1 MRCWPPGHGRGRR
14 CSRHAPRR
22 TRARP
27 PCTPTCT
34 SPPTSTQAG
43 TRLPGRPV
51 ACMLWLALLVCSL
64 PGGLPLAARGR
75 TRARLTPRTTFDIVP
90 KTLPKTLPRY
100 GMVTSAVLSSSLSSL
115 LGDACAPRPRTRRSV
130 VASTVID
137 VNKDASFALDT
148 ARRGAVPTAPI
159 DARADRA
166 LDVHRLLCDL
176 RHRLARARAV
186 LFLSSPSAVALIVL
200 TPSRPRPPKT
210 NAAPLGI
217 RLPRVIRWA
226 TRGAARLNRAT
237 TATSPPPPARA
248 SLLNGVSP
256 HRPPSASRWG
266 RAPARDDCATLTRR
280 SHEGALTGPEGTEA
294 LTSWRR
300 GDPRFR

>member
-1 MRCWPPGHGRGRR
+1 MAPSPRSGSRRSCCLQCRPPGRGRGR
-14 CSRHAPRR
+14 HCSRHAPRR

-34 SPPTSTQAG
+34 SPTTSTQAG

-100 GMVTSAVLSSSLSSL
+100 GMVTGAVLSSSLSSL

-130 VASTVID
+130 AVSTAID
-137 VNKDASFALDT
+137 VNKDAPLALDT

-166 LDVHRLLCDL
+166 RDAHRLLCDL
-176 RHRLARARAV
+176 RHRLACARAV
-186 LFLSSPSAVALIVL
+186 LFLSSPSAVALGR
-200 TPSRPRPPKT
+200 RPHRPH
-210 NAAPLGI
+210 AIAPPPAQNQRRAPWCVSPARDQVGYEG
-217 RLPRVIRWA
+217 
-226 TRGAARLNRAT
+226 RGAAQPGDYGNV
-237 TATSPPPPARA
+237 TATSGARVA
-248 SLLNGVSP
+248 FEWGFSS
-256 HRPPSASRWG
+256 SA
-266 RAPARDDCATLTRR
+266 P
-280 SHEGALTGPEGTEA
+280 
-294 LTSWRR
+294 
-300 GDPRFR
+300 FR

>member
-1 MRCWPPGHGRGRR
+1 MASGAHDGAFATVRVATIMLPAMSGPPGRGRGR
-14 CSRHAPRR
+14 HCSRHAPRR

-34 SPPTSTQAG
+34 SPTTSTQAG

-100 GMVTSAVLSSSLSSL
+100 GMVTGAVLSSSLSSL

-130 VASTVID
+130 VVSTAID
-137 VNKDASFALDT
+137 VNKDAPLALDT

-159 DARADRA
+159 GARADRA
-166 LDVHRLLCDL
+166 LDAHRLLCHL
-176 RHRLARARAV
+176 GIYAIASLARALHGA
-186 LFLSSPSAVALIVL
+186 LSS
-200 TPSRPRPPKT
+200 
-210 NAAPLGI
+210 
-217 RLPRVIRWA
+217 
-226 TRGAARLNRAT
+226 
-237 TATSPPPPARA
+237 
-248 SLLNGVSP
+248 
-256 HRPPSASRWG
+256 
-266 RAPARDDCATLTRR
+266 C
-280 SHEGALTGPEGTEA
+280 
-294 LTSWRR
+294 
-300 GDPRFR
+300 

>member
-1 MRCWPPGHGRGRR
+1 MHA
-14 CSRHAPRR
+14 RHA
-22 TRARP
+22 
-27 PCTPTCT
+27 
-34 SPPTSTQAG
+34 
-43 TRLPGRPV
+43 LVPV
-51 ACMLWLALLVCSL
+51 A
-64 PGGLPLAARGR
+64 P
-75 TRARLTPRTTFDIVP
+75 
-90 KTLPKTLPRY
+90 
-100 GMVTSAVLSSSLSSL
+100 SSSLPPSTST
-115 LGDACAPRPRTRRSV
+115 RTRPSP
-130 VASTVID
+130 ST
-137 VNKDASFALDT
+137 
-148 ARRGAVPTAPI
+148 RRGAARCPPRPSMPAPI
-159 DARADRA
+159 VLATRIASYAIYATVSPARAPSSSCR
-166 LDVHRLLCDL
+166 RP
-176 RHRLARARAV
+176 RP
-186 LFLSSPSAVALIVL
+186 SPSAVALIVL

-266 RAPARDDCATLTRR
+266 RAPARDGCATLTRR